1 MVDSSAKENQL
12 PDPYGDRQ
20 VKNCEPPPNKPIE
33 QKVLFPHSGA
43 DASKPDWKTL
53 KHFLIKEG

>member
-1 MVDSSAKENQL
+1 MVDSSAKANQL

-20 VKNCEPPPNKPIE
+20 VKNCEPPPNRPIE
-33 QKVLFPHSGA
+33 QNVLFPYSGA

-53 KHFLIKEG
+53 K